1 MGEIGRVQCLII
13 INYINVDRHNE
24 DTGGTTMVLYVL
36 YWLHLRH
43 GDANSTILLHN

>member
-1 MGEIGRVQCLII
+1 MGEIGRVQCLIF

-36 YWLHLRH
+36 VAFKAR
-43 GDANSTILLHN
+43 GCQ